1 MIPLHFL
8 YHQEGIICGMDD
20 MHRRCHSHRSYHA
33 PESTKPAVGNRKRS
47 IERPS
52 ETLGS
57 LLEGVRV
64 SLLRVREHCHHFI
77 LASSGITEWFI
88 DEGANSTM
96 QNSILHFMQCC
107 LYMYNAMEEGLDYLD
122 DPSTSIQCVQKTLH
136 EVDIVNALVTSSS
149 PVMVNGSSLQM
160 LCDPLNMLHSTL
172 LVMQQ
177 EMEDPAGQGSYWQR
191 RVLEFG
197 DNVHMPRARIDRQ

>member
-1 MIPLHFL
+1 
-8 YHQEGIICGMDD
+8 
-20 MHRRCHSHRSYHA
+20 MHRRSHHSYHA
-33 PESTKPAVGNRKRS
+33 PESTKPAVENRKRS

-57 LLEGVRV
+57 LLEGVRA

-77 LASSGITEWFI
+77 IASSISSSCSGVTEWFI
-88 DEGANSTM
+88 DEGTNSTM

-107 LYMYNAMEEGLDYLD
+107 LYMYNAMEEGLDYLE
-122 DPSTSIQCVQKTLH
+122 DPAAGMACVQKTLH

-160 LCDPLNMLHSTL
+160 LCDPLNMLQSTL
-172 LVMQQ
+172 LAMQQ
-177 EMEDPAGQGSYWQR
+177 EMDDPAGQGSYWQR

-197 DNVHMPRARIDRQ
+197 DNVHVPRARTEDRQ

>member
-1 MIPLHFL
+1 M
-8 YHQEGIICGMDD
+8 
-20 MHRRCHSHRSYHA
+20 R
-33 PESTKPAVGNRKRS
+33 ESIAADTEPPSRRKRS

-52 ETLGS
+52 KTLGS
-57 LLEGVRV
+57 LLEGVRA

-77 LASSGITEWFI
+77 LASSSCSGAGVTEWFI

-122 DPSTSIQCVQKTLH
+122 DPLTSIQCVQKTLH

-149 PVMVNGSSLQM
+149 PVVINGSTLQM
-160 LCDPLNMLHSTL
+160 LCDPLSMLQSTL
-172 LVMQQ
+172 LVMLQ

-197 DNVHMPRARIDRQ
+197 DNVHIPRARIDRQ